1 MSPTADASGGKG
13 AGEGS
18 LEAPTRHALDW
29 RSESFYDAAALD
41 RELARVFD
49 ICHGCRRCFSLCNAF
64 PTLFDAVDATEAGEV
79 AALDRKVFWEVVDH
93 CYLCD
98 MCFMTKCPYVPP
110 HPWNVDFPHLMLR
123 AKAARARRGDL
134 GWRERLLAATD
145 TVGAFA
151 GIPVV
156 VEAVNAFNASS
167 TGRTV
172 LEKVLGVARS
182 APLPTY
188 HARTARRR
196 LAGLGTVRDAAGMG
210 SAATSA
216 AAAGSRAATSGKVAV
231 FTTCYGNRNDP
242 QLAEDLVAVLEHNG
256 IEVALL
262 GAERCCG
269 MPRFELG
276 DLEGVARLKERNI
289 PQLLAAVEAGYDV
302 LAPIPS
308 CVLMFK
314 QELPLMFPEEEAVRR
329 VAARMFDPFE
339 YLMLRHAAG
348 LLRTDFKVA
357 LGKVSYHVPCHLR
370 VQNLGLK
377 TRDLLRL
384 IPGSSI
390 ETIERCSGH
399 NGTYGVKSRFRA
411 ASVRIGRPVVQRVAS
426 AAADHYG
433 SDCPM
438 AGHQIESG
446 LSSPS
451 APEHPLR
458 LLRIA
463 YGL

>member
-1 MSPTADASGGKG
+1 
-13 AGEGS
+13 
-18 LEAPTRHALDW
+18 
-29 RSESFYDAAALD
+29 
-41 RELARVFD
+41 
-49 ICHGCRRCFSLCNAF
+49 
-64 PTLFDAVDATEAGEV
+64 
-79 AALDRKVFWEVVDH
+79 
-93 CYLCD
+93 

-123 AKAARARRGDL
+123 AKAVRVREAGLSWPERA
-134 GWRERLLAATD
+134 LAATD
-145 TVGAFA
+145 TVGALA

-167 TGRTV
+167 AGRAV
-172 LEKVLGVARS
+172 LEKVLGVDRS
-182 APLPTY
+182 APIPRY
-188 HARTARRR
+188 HTRTARRR
-196 LAGLGTVRDAAGMG
+196 LAGLGTVRAA
-210 SAATSA
+210 SATDEAPPA
-216 AAAGSRAATSGKVAV
+216 AAVPEGDPAAAGAGRAQSVAPARGTSGKVAL
-231 FTTCYGNRNDP
+231 FTTCYGNRNEP
-242 QLAEDLVAVLEHNG
+242 ELAEDLVAVLEHNG
-256 IEVALL
+256 IDVVLL
-262 GAERCCG
+262 EAERCCG
-269 MPRFELG
+269 MPRLELG

-289 PQLLAAVEAGYDV
+289 PQLLAAVAAGYDV

-314 QELPLMFPEEEAVRR
+314 QELPLMFPEDAGVRQ

-348 LLRTDFKVA
+348 KLRTDFKVA

-370 VQNLGLK
+370 VQNIGLK
-377 TRDLLRL
+377 TRELLRL
-384 IPGSSI
+384 IPGSTI
-390 ETIERCSGH
+390 DTIERCSGH
-399 NGTYGVKSRFRA
+399 NGSYGVKARFRA
-411 ASVRIGRPVVQRVAS
+411 ASMRIARPVVQRVEGAG
-426 AAADHYG
+426 AEHFA

-446 LSSPS
+446 LGSAR